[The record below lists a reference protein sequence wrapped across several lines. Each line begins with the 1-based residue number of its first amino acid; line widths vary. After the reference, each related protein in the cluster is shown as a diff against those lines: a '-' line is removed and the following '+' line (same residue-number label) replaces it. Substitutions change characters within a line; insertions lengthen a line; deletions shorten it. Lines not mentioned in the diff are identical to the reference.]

1 MQFYLEY
8 SVQYPACYEL
18 LFCVNCEEFNVLLN
32 GVRDPMLSWF
42 EDYLTGHFQSVAL
55 DGVTSTSIAVTSG
68 VPQGSILV
76 NVS

>member
-1 MQFYLEY
+1 M
-8 SVQYPACYEL
+8 
-18 LFCVNCEEFNVLLN
+18 LLN

-76 NVS
+76 NVSLRLHLPHLQPAPLYLH